1 MHNLFILTCIHK
13 QPQVGTH
20 IIIWPFNRGW
30 LNALVLPL
38 VEEFGFRLTC
48 DSALAC
54 GTKDQLMK
62 KTLKKKKYWLMQMFL
77 QKMTDGLR
85 CPLGLLKCCA

>member
-1 MHNLFILTCIHK
+1 MHNLFILTRIHK

-62 KTLKKKKYWLMQMFL
+62 KKFLKGPEDNIYSSIPEA
-77 QKMTDGLR
+77 
-85 CPLGLLKCCA
+85 C

>member
-1 MHNLFILTCIHK
+1 M
-13 QPQVGTH
+13 GTH

-30 LNALVLPL
+30 LNGLVLPL
-38 VEEFGFRLTC
+38 VEECGSRLTC

-62 KTLKKKKYWLMQMFL
+62 KTLKKKNYWFKMSIKSSIFDLMP
-77 QKMTDGLR
+77 G
-85 CPLGLLKCCA
+85 LGLLKC